1 MHYVQNVENVEN
13 VENLYKVKYFLSFRK
28 NTQTR
33 TVTATSSDVIIRKS
47 YNLIFC
53 NRGFDHG
60 TRILA
65 LVSDFGFF
73 GASSGPFRAVGI
85 RFKRPRSGEYL
96 DRFSFDFKL

>member
-1 MHYVQNVENVEN
+1 MQN
-13 VENLYKVKYFLSFRK
+13 LHKVKYSESFKK

-33 TVTATSSDVIIRKS
+33 TITATSSDTIIQKS
-47 YNLIFC
+47 AQKVFC

-96 DRFSFDFKL
+96 DRFSFDSEL